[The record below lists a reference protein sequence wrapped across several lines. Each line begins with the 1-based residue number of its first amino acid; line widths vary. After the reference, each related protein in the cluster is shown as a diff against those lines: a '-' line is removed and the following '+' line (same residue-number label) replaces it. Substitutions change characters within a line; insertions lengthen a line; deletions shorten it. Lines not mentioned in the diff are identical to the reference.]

1 MIFKELHVA
10 LPFLYVFIYTPQL
23 QDSLD
28 KFSESKKNIFK
39 SVEIEVVLL
48 IMKAKI
54 KNKLKINSLKALK
67 AVRMILSTSNSSKN
81 IS

>member
-1 MIFKELHVA
+1 LIFKELHVA
-10 LPFLYVFIYTPQL
+10 LPFLYVFIYTQQL

>member
-1 MIFKELHVA
+1 LIFKELHVA
-10 LPFLYVFIYTPQL
+10 LPFLYVFIYTTQL

-28 KFSESKKNIFK
+28 KFSESKKNILK